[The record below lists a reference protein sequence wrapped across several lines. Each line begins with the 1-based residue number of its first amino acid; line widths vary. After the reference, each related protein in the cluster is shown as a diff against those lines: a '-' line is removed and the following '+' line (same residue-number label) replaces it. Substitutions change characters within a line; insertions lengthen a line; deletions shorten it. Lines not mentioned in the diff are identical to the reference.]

1 MWWATIN
8 LNRDSV
14 LRFHS
19 IRSLVAFVIFVVLLI
34 LWAREMCPCCW
45 ASLWKSVCDCKC
57 VHWGRARARM
67 RRVNTERERE
77 RVRHYVSTQRNYD
90 LQVILFLILWLY
102 VCVYFWY
109 FVSRLYRILIGLR
122 LENVYCCCY
131 FIHFCLSHSFSAVCC
146 CALGCCFDWFLL
158 CLSFDIHALCTFV
171 VVVAAQFFLFH
182 SSFVHFHPF
191 F

>member
-57 VHWGRARARM
+57 VHWERARARM

-131 FIHFCLSHSFSAVCC
+131 FIHFCLSLFLCRLLLCSWLLFRLVSFMPLIWYSCFMYFRRCC
-146 CALGCCFDWFLL
+146 CCSVLL
-158 CLSFDIHALCTFV
+158 ISL
-171 VVVAAQFFLFH
+171 FFRPF
-182 SSFVHFHPF
+182 SPF

>member
-77 RVRHYVSTQRNYD
+77 RVRHYSTQRNYD

-131 FIHFCLSHSFSAVCC
+131 FIHFCLSLFSAVCC